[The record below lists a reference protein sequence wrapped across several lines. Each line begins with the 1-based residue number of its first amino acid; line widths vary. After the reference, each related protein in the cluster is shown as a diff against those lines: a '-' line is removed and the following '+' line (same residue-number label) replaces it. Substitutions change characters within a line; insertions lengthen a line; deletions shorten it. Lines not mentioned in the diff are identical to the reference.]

1 MKKILERTNN
11 YSLLL
16 WTKGLTLPSVSPK
29 LVNTLLLL
37 FGFTLLCGGLTE
49 LSMAQGLEDMRQEL
63 PDFDPV
69 LIDGAVGSL
78 FQLIEGSFGA
88 LVMVVAG
95 LGAIIAAAMGAYRA
109 SMGMLVVAV
118 GSFILRSL
126 VSLFFPRSGE
136 FTPLAN

>member
-1 MKKILERTNN
+1 MKNVHLCLLRLSIWASSINRRLVETAAPAILT
-11 YSLLL
+11 
-16 WTKGLTLPSVSPK
+16 
-29 LVNTLLLL
+29 L
-37 FGFTLLCGGLTE
+37 FGFALLCGGFVE
-49 LSMAQGLEDMRQEL
+49 LSAAQGLEDLRGPA

-109 SMGMLVVAV
+109 SLGMLVVAV

-126 VSLFFPRSGE
+126 VSLFFPESER
-136 FTPLAN
+136 FIPITN